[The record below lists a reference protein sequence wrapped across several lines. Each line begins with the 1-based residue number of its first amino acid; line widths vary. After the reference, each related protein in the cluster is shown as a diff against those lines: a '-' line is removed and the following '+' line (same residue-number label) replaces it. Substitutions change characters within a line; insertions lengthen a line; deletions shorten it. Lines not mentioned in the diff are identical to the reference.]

1 VLLGFFRQGLVYFV
15 KRYLATHRRIKLSHI
30 WQPIMPKVRVEI
42 VEDKECYNFILLK
55 SPTIDKEF

>member
-1 VLLGFFRQGLVYFV
+1 
-15 KRYLATHRRIKLSHI
+15 
-30 WQPIMPKVRVEI
+30 MPKVRVEI